1 MATLQLGQ
9 TRALE
14 VLDAGTLGPGMG
26 SGALGLGGV
35 RPELSPQ
42 LGHVAAGGSPRS
54 NPQYAQEAI
63 GPHGDGTS
71 EYTLWPARR

>member
-1 MATLQLGQ
+1 
-9 TRALE
+9 
-14 VLDAGTLGPGMG
+14 MG

-42 LGHVAAGGSPRS
+42 LGHVSAGGSPRL

-63 GPHGDGTS
+63 DRNPNGTN
-71 EYTLWPARR
+71 EYTLWPVPR